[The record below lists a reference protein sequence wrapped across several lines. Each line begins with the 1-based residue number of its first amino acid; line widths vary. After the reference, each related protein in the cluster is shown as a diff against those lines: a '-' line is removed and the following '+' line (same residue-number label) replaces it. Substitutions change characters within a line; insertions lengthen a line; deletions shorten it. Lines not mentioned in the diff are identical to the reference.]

1 MRLSKIKLIGFKSFV
16 DSTTLLFPSNRVG
29 IIGPNGCGKSN
40 VIDAVRWVMGESS
53 AKQLRGSAMTD
64 VIFNGSNTRPPANQ
78 AAIELVFEA
87 VNQPS
92 YPEHSEVAV
101 KRQLSRQGESM
112 YFINEVRCRRKD
124 ITDLFLGTGLG
135 PRSYAIIEQGM
146 ISRLVEAKPEELRS
160 YLEEAAGISKYK
172 ERRKETEQRI
182 KQTQENLARLE
193 EVRNEISQQV
203 DKLQKQA
210 RQAEKFQ
217 ELQQAVALLKA
228 QWLALRWNA
237 LDIAVQEQQHY
248 LDEQTAILQENLAKL
263 QNFEE
268 VHKQQRGAQANAQS
282 TLTEAQAKFY
292 DLEGKIN
299 RFTQEITHVQERQ
312 EQLQEDLTEVEQ
324 QLIESKHTIATDEAQ
339 ITSLVTAITETEVDL
354 STKQEMES
362 VAEESL
368 QEAEMQLEAW
378 QQTWDEFNQRAAVP
392 TQTAQVE
399 RARSENLE
407 QQLEQ
412 TQRRLLRLEEEGR
425 DLDVVIL
432 AGEVKQLVTELAT
445 ITPGLTKAEVA
456 LTAHQTQVL
465 TLREE
470 IQQNSLLLHEQQTQI
485 HQLKGRLA
493 ALETLQEAALGKTQ
507 FELEAWAA
515 KQQLH
520 TAPRLATVL
529 QVETGWERA
538 VEIVLAEMLQA
549 WCVADLS
556 ALQTALETPPPGRL
570 SLFEI
575 TTQTATITTPARR
588 SQTRSQTISSEQPR
602 CRLVQK
608 VKAPWPLTTL
618 FAGIWAVDTLNEAYE
633 LRQQLAPQESVITAR
648 GIWLGP
654 DWVNSAAGLDE
665 QVGIL
670 AREQEIQKLTQ
681 QLQTLDEL
689 VQDLANTLEQ
699 QRLAL
704 RDRETQQ
711 LELQQRV
718 TQWQQQGS
726 EIQAQVSGKQA
737 RLEYTKA
744 QLQRIANEREEIT
757 KQSTADQRELEAT
770 RHRLHA
776 ALAAMDQLAD
786 EREQLTKQRNVF
798 QEQVMQGRIHWHTI
812 KEARHQVE
820 VKLESLRTDQA
831 RLQQGLTRLQDQLE
845 QLVDQRDNWQT
856 TLAKQS
862 APLANW
868 QRKLTE
874 AEYQRTAAEANLLQ
888 AKQTVAHL
896 EMAVNDYE
904 GARRE
909 LENSSQALRST
920 LEQVRL
926 EWQANQVRRQTL
938 EEQLAQTQFSPLALL
953 AQLPEGATEE
963 NWQAQIEALE
973 RKLERIGAVNLIA
986 LQELTEQAQRKQ
998 YLDDQ
1003 ANDLNSALNLLENA
1017 MATMDQEIKARFEQT
1032 LNSVNQFLQEMFPKL
1047 FGGGQASL
1055 ELAGQDMLIDGVV
1068 IMVQPPGKR
1077 NAHLRLLSGGEK
1089 ALTAIALVFAIFQLN
1104 PAPFCMLDEVDAPL
1118 DDTNVGRFCNL
1129 VKIMSE
1135 RVQFIF
1141 ITHNK
1146 ITMAI
1151 ADQLMGVTMQEPGVS
1166 RLVTVDLNTA
1176 VDMVR

>member
-16 DSTTLLFPSNRVG
+16 DTTTLLFPSNRVG

-193 EVRNEISQQV
+193 EVRNEITQQV

-228 QWLALRWNA
+228 QCLALRWNV

-248 LDEQTAILQENLAKL
+248 LDEQTAILQENLTKL

-282 TLTEAQAKFY
+282 TLTEAQAKCY

-324 QLIESKHTIATDEAQ
+324 QLVESKHTIATDEAQ
-339 ITSLVTAITETEVDL
+339 ITSLVTKITETEIDL
-354 STKQEMES
+354 SIKQEMES

-368 QEAEMQLEAW
+368 QEAEIQLEAW
-378 QQTWDEFNQRAAVP
+378 QQTWDEFNQRAALP

-399 RARSENLE
+399 RARSQNLE

-425 DLDVVIL
+425 GLDVIIL
-432 AGEVKQLVTELAT
+432 AGEVKQLVAELAT
-445 ITPGLTKAEVA
+445 ITPELTEAEVA

-470 IQQNSLLLHEQQTQI
+470 IQQKSLLLHDQQTQI

-507 FELEAWAA
+507 SELEAWATS
-515 KQQLH
+515 QQLQ

-529 QVETGWERA
+529 QVETGWEHA

-549 WCVADLS
+549 WCVEDLS

-575 TTQTATITTPARR
+575 TTQTEIITTPARLG
-588 SQTRSQTISSEQPR
+588 QTISREQQR

-618 FAGIWAVDTLNEAYE
+618 FAGIWAVDTLNEAYG

-670 AREQEIQKLTQ
+670 AREQEIQKITQ
-681 QLQTLDEL
+681 QLQVLDDL
-689 VQDLANTLEQ
+689 VQDLANALEQ

-704 RDRETQQ
+704 RDRETQH

-757 KQSTADQRELEAT
+757 KQSTEDQRELEAT

-786 EREQLTKQRNVF
+786 EREQLTKRRNVF
-798 QEQVMQGRIHWHTI
+798 QEQVMQGRISWHTI

-831 RLQQGLTRLQDQLE
+831 RLQQGLTRLQDQIE
-845 QLVDQRDNWQT
+845 QLIEQRDNLQT
-856 TLAKQS
+856 TLVKQS
-862 APLANW
+862 TPLANW

-874 AEYQRTAAEANLLQ
+874 AEHQRTAAEANLLQ

-909 LENSSQALRST
+909 LEHSSQALRST

-953 AQLPEGATEE
+953 AELPEGATEE
-963 NWQAQIEALE
+963 NWQAQIEAME

-1003 ANDLNSALNLLENA
+1003 ANDLNSALDLLENA

-1055 ELAGQDMLIDGVV
+1055 ELAGQDLLIDGVV